1 MTDETPIDLY
11 RLDPGAP
18 PDLVK
23 SAMKRFRL
31 RAVIFALVA
40 ILACA
45 SVAGA
50 ILFVGTNYDLT
61 SKGSTAAKLL
71 PITQRAVFNAR
82 NCTTPTYRV
91 GRVNITM
98 LQLAPLAGGWAMH
111 LLVDGGDK
119 PVTVQRDFEDGSG
132 SAPRSMSISSVEVGT
147 PIANA
152 STFMF
157 TQAGWTSAEM
167 YVAVPA
173 GLGDAFDM
181 HLSGT
186 RGEDLGIFTIDL
198 KELGLTVVEGANG
211 SVVESAC

>member
-1 MTDETPIDLY
+1 MSDEAPIDLY

-23 SAMKRFRL
+23 GAMKRFRV

-50 ILFVGTNYDLT
+50 ILFVGTRYDLT
-61 SKGSTAAKLL
+61 SKASTAAKLL
-71 PITQRAVFNAR
+71 PLTQRAVFNAR

-91 GRVNITM
+91 GGVNITL
-98 LQLAPLAGGWAMH
+98 LQIAPLGGGWAMH
-111 LLVDGGDK
+111 LLVDGGDQ

-132 SAPRSMSISSVEVGT
+132 SAPRSMSIASVEAGT

-152 STFMF
+152 PTFMPYIR
-157 TQAGWTSAEM
+157 AGWTSAEM

-173 GLGDAFDM
+173 GLGDRFDM
-181 HLSGT
+181 RLAGT
-186 RGEDLGIFTIDL
+186 RGQGLGTFTVDLG
-198 KELGLTVVEGANG
+198 ELGLTVGAGTNRI
-211 SVVESAC
+211 VDSAC